1 MKFIHYFDENGQK
14 HYFDA
19 TQVTFTLSQQIGPVD
34 ENGKVQK
41 WATKVALAK
50 YQGYII
56 ADEPSDEIIARIEAA
71 NGIS

>member
-1 MKFIHYFDENGQK
+1 MKFIHYFDEYGRKN
-14 HYFDA
+14 YFDA
-19 TQVTFTLSQQIGPVD
+19 TQVTFTLSQQVGPVD